1 MTTVRTRNSLRRS
14 SRRLNQLNRGV
25 AVVLDAMRNGATL
38 HLEFFEQGPRWRMS
52 TGHYVTDAVARIVI
66 INKRVAGVGDTV
78 KHDVLLLGHLAN
90 GLGYYRFSYNGSNR
104 VYVGVISQEVQ
115 TVMPKAVV
123 RDRDG
128 TLRVLYDR
136 LGIKFQSYEQ
146 WITSGARLPA
156 AVPASH

>member
-1 MTTVRTRNSLRRS
+1 
-14 SRRLNQLNRGV
+14 
-25 AVVLDAMRNGATL
+25 
-38 HLEFFEQGPRWRMS
+38 
-52 TGHYVTDAVARIVI
+52 VI
-66 INKRVAGVGDTV
+66 A
-78 KHDVLLLGHLAN
+78 
-90 GLGYYRFSYNGSNR
+90 
-104 VYVGVISQEVQ
+104 QEVQ